1 MTGYERAGPVRFVAQ
16 RGHKAVAVAAWGN
29 GKRGFP
35 VKAHLHSMMILIGVL
50 LIPVRL
56 AAQAA
61 SSEFISF
68 DAPGASSVTASFDG
82 SVAQSIND
90 AGAIT
95 GHYVDANTLYHGF
108 LRTPGGEFI
117 IIDAPGV
124 GTSVGF
130 RINSPN
136 GSRFASTITINNHGT
151 ITGDYTD
158 AHNVTHG
165 FVRSPSGKFT
175 TFDAPGARSVEGAFE
190 GTLPCSINNEGTI
203 TGNYMDSK
211 EVIHGFLRNP
221 AGGFITFDVP
231 GASSAAGNGTF
242 PKRIN
247 DAGAVAGHYTDAHY
261 LMHGF
266 VRSPSG
272 QIATF
277 DAPDADK
284 TAGSGNGSFPNSI
297 NSEGTITGYYTD
309 TKNVIHGFVRSPG
322 GEFNTFDAPGA
333 GSVAASGYGTF
344 PNSINDAGAVAGHY
358 TDAQGVTHGFE
369 RNPSGKI
376 VTFDARGA
384 GSMAASG
391 YGTFPES
398 INGAGAIT
406 GRYADDHGIIHGFL
420 RRP

>member
-1 MTGYERAGPVRFVAQ
+1 MRF
-16 RGHKAVAVAAWGN
+16 GTFN
-29 GKRGFP
+29 F
-35 VKAHLHSMMILIGVL
+35 LTTLILVGVL
-50 LIPVRL
+50 PIPVRL
-56 AAQAA
+56 SAQAT
-61 SSEFISF
+61 SSGFISF

-82 SVAQSIND
+82 SLSKSIND

-95 GHYVDANTLYHGF
+95 GHYVDANALYHGF

-117 IIDAPGV
+117 TIDAPGV
-124 GTSVGF
+124 GTSLGF
-130 RINSPN
+130 RITSPN
-136 GSRFASTITINNHGT
+136 GSRFASTININNRGA

-175 TFDAPGARSVEGAFE
+175 TFDAPGARSVQGTFE
-190 GTLPCSINNEGTI
+190 GTLPSSINGEGTI

-221 AGGFITFDVP
+221 AGGFITFDAP
-231 GASSAAGNGTF
+231 GARSAANNGIF

-247 DAGAVAGHYTDAHY
+247 DAGAITGHYIDAHNVI
-261 LMHGF
+261 HGF

-272 QIATF
+272 EFTSF

-284 TAGSGNGSFPNSI
+284 TAGSGNGTFPNSI
-297 NSEGTITGYYTD
+297 NSEGTITGYYAD

-322 GEFNTFDAPGA
+322 AEFNTFDAPGA

-344 PNSINDAGAVAGHY
+344 PNSINDAGAVTGHY
-358 TDAQGVTHGFE
+358 ADAQGVTHGFV
-369 RNPSGKI
+369 RSPSGKFTTI
-376 VTFDARGA
+376 DAQGA
-384 GSMAASG
+384 GSVAASG

-398 INGAGAIT
+398 INDAGALT
-406 GRYADDHGIIHGFL
+406 GHYTDVHGIIHGFL
-420 RRP
+420 RIP